1 MKMIKWH
8 PNRRFINVDNNMH
21 RMMDR
26 FFSPEIHGNVSHH
39 HWIPQLDVVENENEY
54 LVALELPGLGKD
66 DVTITLV
73 ENKLTIEGEK
83 KQVEKTEDKQLHRV
97 ERRYGKFQR
106 QIQLP
111 DLVDQD
117 KIDATFKDGILSIT
131 LPKSEKAKPKTISVK
146 VS

>member
-26 FFSPEIHGNVSHH
+26 FFSPEIHGRVSHH

-66 DVTITLV
+66 DVSITLV

-83 KQVEKTEDKQLHRV
+83 KQVEKAEDKQMHRV